1 MLIAGTVC
9 FPFYQLLEP
18 FITLWLGAE
27 YILPREIMLLLVIRL
42 FITITRGLWISFY
55 TVTVCSGMYGLLL
68 RKA

>member
-1 MLIAGTVC
+1 M
-9 FPFYQLLEP
+9 FPLYQLLEP
-18 FITLWLGAE
+18 FITLWLGAG